1 MGDPSKEAFAV
12 NVLTLR
18 QTLLFKLLL
27 LAGLLTI
34 AAVSVS
40 STALAG
46 ECPADK
52 RGENPLENAAT
63 KYVGVFVEELSSIYL
78 GREAVKL
85 ENHSFRLRRFTI
97 QPGGTVPFHDHS
109 KRPSIVYILQG
120 TVLEHNSKC
129 IIPIAHKTG
138 DSVMESVGV
147 AHWWQNIGDEE
158 AILLSADIIAQKIDP
173 NM

>member
-1 MGDPSKEAFAV
+1 M

-18 QTLLFKLLL
+18 QTLLFKLIL
-27 LAGLLTI
+27 LAGFLTL

-40 STALAG
+40 STAFAG

-52 RGENPLENAAT
+52 RGVNLLQDAA
-63 KYVGVFVEELSSIYL
+63 KKPIGVGVEELSSIYL

-97 QPGGTVPFHDHS
+97 QPGGKVPLHDHS
-109 KRPSIVYILQG
+109 KRPSIVYVVQG
-120 TVLEHNSKC
+120 TVLEHSSNC
-129 IIPIAHKTG
+129 IIPIAHKAG
-138 DSVMESVGV
+138 DSAMESVGI
-147 AHWWQNIGDEE
+147 AHWWENIGDEE

>member
-1 MGDPSKEAFAV
+1 M

-18 QTLLFKLLL
+18 QTLLFKLLM

-34 AAVSVS
+34 AAVSAS

-52 RGENPLENAAT
+52 RGKNPLQGAA
-63 KYVGVFVEELSSIYL
+63 KEYVGVVVEELSSIYL

-85 ENHSFRLRRFTI
+85 DNHSFRLRRFTI
-97 QPGGTVPFHDHS
+97 EPGGKVPFHDHS
-109 KRPSIVYILQG
+109 KRPSIVYIVQG
-120 TVLEHNSKC
+120 MVLEHNSKC
-129 IIPIAHKTG
+129 IIPIAHKAG
-138 DSVMESVGV
+138 ESAMESIGV
-147 AHWWQNIGDEE
+147 AHWWENIGDEE
-158 AILLSADIIAQKIDP
+158 AILLSADIVARKIDP